1 MSGKSDKKKSL
12 VPRLR
17 FPEFREAGAWEEKKI
32 EDYFSVRSSKRVLQK
47 DWKTHGVPFYRTR
60 ELVSLYNNEPFS
72 SEIFISE
79 ELFSEIAKKY
89 GFPSEG
95 DFLVSG
101 VGTLGI
107 CYQVKAKDK
116 FYFKDGNVLWYK
128 QNGGIVSSF
137 FYYCFHSDQIQNQIL
152 GQASIS
158 TVGTYTIQNA
168 KVTKFLC
175 PTVEKE
181 QQKIAHCLSSLD
193 EVMGL
198 QAKKVQAL
206 KQHKK
211 GLMQQLFPAEGET
224 TPRLRFPDFREAGAW
239 EVQTIDQLASKI
251 AQGGTPKTSI
261 PKYWNGDIPWITP
274 AEMGEDAAHHYAE
287 TTHRTISR
295 EGFENSST
303 ELLPVNSVIIS
314 SRAPIGYVTINKIE
328 MATNQGCKGIVPK
341 KNTYHEFFYFSL
353 IVAKQRLND
362 LGAGAG
368 FKEISTSM
376 LKAFQISIPKHI
388 EQQKIAHCLSSLD
401 EVIGLESH
409 KLDALKNLKKG
420 LMQQLF
426 PQEVA

>member
-1 MSGKSDKKKSL
+1 MRSKSDKKKSL

-239 EVQTIDQLASKI
+239 EVKRLGEIFQERTERDSSSLELLSVTMSE
-251 AQGGTPKTSI
+251 GVVKTSQLDRKNNASSDLSNYKNVY
-261 PKYWNGDIPWITP
+261 PNDIVYNSMRMWQGASGVSQWQGIVSPAYTVITP
-274 AEMGEDAAHHYAE
+274 
-287 TTHRTISR
+287 
-295 EGFENSST
+295 
-303 ELLPVNSVIIS
+303 
-314 SRAPIGYVTINKIE
+314 
-328 MATNQGCKGIVPK
+328 
-341 KNTYHEFFYFSL
+341 
-353 IVAKQRLND
+353 
-362 LGAGAG
+362 
-368 FKEISTSM
+368 ISTQKPFFWAYYFKHTENIEKFSRYSQGVTSDTWS
-376 LKAFQISIPKHI
+376 LKFPAFSSIKIPVPTKAD

-426 PQEVA
+426 PQDVA